1 MTNLHFWYCKPN
13 SYKCGKVVTTPICK
27 YKCLPLQCQ
36 RSHICFSLL
45 HVQLDY
51 CVKQLQE
58 KMSVPTHPLLFC
70 TFPKANKQIVNCPT
84 RWSLFFIF
92 VFLCWSSTNKYQKYK
107 SVELGDQLTNKGSIS
122 LISLFSQIWPHLL
135 EFSFFS
141 PSNLVRLLQLDMR
154 LSPICQSSFTDLS
167 EPTTSGWIVKLV
179 KVIGY
184 HGFNLEHIQK

>member
-51 CVKQLQE
+51 CVKQLEE
-58 KMSVPTHPLLFC
+58 KMSVSTQPLLFC

-84 RWSLFFIF
+84 SWSLFFIF
-92 VFLCWSSTNKYQKYK
+92 VFLCWSSTNTGWSKKT
-107 SVELGDQLTNKGSIS
+107 VTCN
-122 LISLFSQIWPHLL
+122 
-135 EFSFFS
+135 FF
-141 PSNLVRLLQLDMR
+141 LA
-154 LSPICQSSFTDLS
+154 DL
-167 EPTTSGWIVKLV
+167 
-179 KVIGY
+179 KVIKNGITQTFLKRVHREVLIFWY
-184 HGFNLEHIQK
+184 HNRVRWKKNHPH